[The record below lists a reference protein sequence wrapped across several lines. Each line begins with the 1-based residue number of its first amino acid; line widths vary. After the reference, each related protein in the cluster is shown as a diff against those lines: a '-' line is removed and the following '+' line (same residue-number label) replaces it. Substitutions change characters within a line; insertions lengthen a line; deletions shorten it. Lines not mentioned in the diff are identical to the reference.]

1 MEKTRYVNLPVIGIV
16 QHGEQV
22 PTANGGKRAKELG
35 HFIAKVQDMYMQGYL
50 RKFDELYKG
59 KTSIEIEFIT
69 DEPFSAKYSRSNQ
82 SGQVCYCMFGTDEA
96 NQKTKDGWQKIK
108 CLGSNCQYRQ
118 KKKVGPPD
126 CKKVGWLKFI
136 IPKIATDRIWLM
148 RITSQQAV
156 DTLYQ
161 YFSLQK
167 EQGKSVKGKYI
178 LFLKQVEN
186 SKDGKTFNNY
196 IIDIIKKEDFI
207 SNTTTPQKEEN
218 SQEQSTTNEQIV
230 NNNVEKNTE
239 KSNETLKEKTKK
251 KVTKKS
257 TKKVTKIEVSENPNV
272 DKCYYFTNH
281 HTEEFMKDGK
291 PKEYF
296 IGEFYDMTDKPV
308 NFIVKPELV
317 EPILE
322 CGIGSVLETE
332 IQDFKDKKI
341 LTDFKFVQNNEKEAQ
356 KNIAA

>member
-1 MEKTRYVNLPVIGIV
+1 MEQTRYVNLPVIGRI

-22 PTANGGKRAKELG
+22 PVGNGKKRAKELG
-35 HFIAKVQDMYMQGYL
+35 HFIAKVQDQYMQGYL
-50 RKFDELYKG
+50 QKFDQIYKG

-69 DEPFSAKYSRSNQ
+69 EEPFSAKYSRSNQ
-82 SGQVCYCMFGTDEA
+82 SGQVCYCMFGSDEA
-96 NQKTKDGWQKIK
+96 NQKTQNGWQKIK
-108 CLGSNCQYRQ
+108 CLGLECQYRQ
-118 KKKVGPPD
+118 KKQIGPPD
-126 CKKVGWLKFI
+126 CRKIGWLKFL

-148 RITSQQAV
+148 KITSQQAV
-156 DTLYQ
+156 DALDQ

-196 IIDIIKKEDFI
+196 IVDIIKKEDFI
-207 SNTTTPQKEEN
+207 SNTTPQDKEN
-218 SQEQSTTNEQIV
+218 SQEQSTANEQIV
-230 NNNVEKNTE
+230 NNNVENNT
-239 KSNETLKEKTKK
+239 KKTTETPKEGTKK
-251 KVTKKS
+251 KTTRKN

-281 HTEEFMKDGK
+281 HTETFMKDGK

-308 NFIVKPELV
+308 NFIVKPELIDG
-317 EPILE
+317 ILE
-322 CGIGSVLETE
+322 CDIGSIFETE
-332 IQDFKDKKI
+332 IQEFKGKKI
-341 LTDFKFVQNNEKEAQ
+341 ITDIKFVQNNEKN
-356 KNIAA
+356 KAA

>member
-1 MEKTRYVNLPVIGIV
+1 MEQTRYVNLPVIGRV

-35 HFIAKVQDMYMQGYL
+35 HFIAKVQDQYMQGYL
-50 RKFDELYKG
+50 QKFDQMYKG

-69 DEPFSAKYSRSNQ
+69 EEPFSAKYSRSNQ
-82 SGQVCYCMFGTDEA
+82 SGQVCYCMFGSDEA

-108 CLGSNCQYRQ
+108 CLGMNCQYRQ
-118 KKKVGPPD
+118 KKQVGPPD
-126 CKKVGWLKFI
+126 CKKVGWLKFL
-136 IPKIATDRIWLM
+136 IPAIATDRIWLM
-148 RITSQQAV
+148 KITSGQAV
-156 DTLYQ
+156 DTLNQ
-161 YFSLQK
+161 YFSLQR
-167 EQGKSVKGKYI
+167 EQGQSVKGKYI

-186 SKDGKTFNNY
+186 SKNGKTFNNY

-207 SNTTTPQKEEN
+207 SNTTSQNNKN
-218 SQEQSTTNEQIV
+218 LQEQSTTNEQIV
-230 NNNVEKNTE
+230 NNNVEKNNKNTTE
-239 KSNETLKEKTKK
+239 IPKEEPKK
-251 KVTKKS
+251 KTAKKKA
-257 TKKVTKIEVSENPNV
+257 KKITKIEVSENPDA

-281 HTEEFMKDGK
+281 HTEEFMKSGK

-308 NFIVKPELV
+308 NFIVKPELI
-317 EPILE
+317 EPLLE

-332 IQDFKDKKI
+332 IQEFKDKKI
-341 LTDFKFVQNNEKEAQ
+341 LMDFKFVQNSEKEAQ

>member
-1 MEKTRYVNLPVIGIV
+1 
-16 QHGEQV
+16 
-22 PTANGGKRAKELG
+22 
-35 HFIAKVQDMYMQGYL
+35 MQGYL
-50 RKFDELYKG
+50 QKFDQMYKG

-69 DEPFSAKYSRSNQ
+69 EEPFSAKYSRSNQ

-108 CLGSNCQYRQ
+108 CLGINCQYRQ
-118 KKKVGPPD
+118 KKQVGPPD
-126 CKKVGWLKFI
+126 CKKIGWLKFL

-148 RITSQQAV
+148 KITSQQAV
-156 DTLYQ
+156 DALNQ

-167 EQGKSVKGKYI
+167 EQGNTVKGKYI

-218 SQEQSTTNEQIV
+218 SQKQSTTNEQIV
-230 NNNVEKNTE
+230 NNNVGKNT
-239 KSNETLKEKTKK
+239 KKLSETQKEEPK
-251 KVTKKS
+251 
-257 TKKVTKIEVSENPNV
+257 KKVTKIEVSENPNV

-291 PKEYF
+291 LKEYF

-317 EPILE
+317 EPILN

-332 IQDFKDKKI
+332 IQEFKDKKI
-341 LTDFKFVQNNEKEAQ
+341 LTDFKFVQNNEKDAQ

>member
-1 MEKTRYVNLPVIGIV
+1 M
-16 QHGEQV
+16 
-22 PTANGGKRAKELG
+22 G
-35 HFIAKVQDMYMQGYL
+35 HFIAKVQDQYMQGYL
-50 RKFDELYKG
+50 QKFDQIYKG

-69 DEPFSAKYSRSNQ
+69 EEPFSAKYSRSNQ
-82 SGQVCYCMFGTDEA
+82 SGQVCYCKYGTDEA

-108 CLGSNCQYRQ
+108 CLGINCQYRQ
-118 KKKVGPPD
+118 KKQVGPPD
-126 CKKVGWLKFI
+126 CKKIGWLKFL

-148 RITSQQAV
+148 KITSQQAV
-156 DTLYQ
+156 DALNQ

-167 EQGKSVKGKYI
+167 EQGNTVKGKYI

-218 SQEQSTTNEQIV
+218 SQKQSTTNEQIV
-230 NNNVEKNTE
+230 NNNVGKNT
-239 KSNETLKEKTKK
+239 KKLNETQKEEPKK

-317 EPILE
+317 EPILN

-332 IQDFKDKKI
+332 IQEFKDKKI